1 VPNAH
6 ASPSRRL
13 RKIGGPNGAHFQ
25 NVDAIGR
32 TWNCER
38 NAYNW
43 KLNGATRIGAVNGKG
58 VVRTVDAVMARL
70 RAEFM
75 EMPGLRLT
83 GARVVLKLRSWIS
96 HSPALTRLIARTF
109 ARMRRRPRAC
119 PRGAYCERAPRFA
132 RSGKPTTRR
141 AQLWR
146 ELGADYALARTG
158 YHSISVSAI
167 PCLIEASSARHKSRA
182 AIAQA

>member
-13 RKIGGPNGAHFQ
+13 GKIGGPNGAHFQ

-96 HSPALTRLIARTF
+96 HSPALTRLIARSF

-132 RSGKPTTRR
+132 RSASPRRGAHSYGASSEQIMPWHAPVTTPSLSPRSLVSLRR
-141 AQLWR
+141 A
-146 ELGADYALARTG
+146 AHVTKVAR
-158 YHSISVSAI
+158 
-167 PCLIEASSARHKSRA
+167 R
-182 AIAQA
+182 